1 MNEPAPV
8 EKQPE
13 LTPFE
18 KMAALASRVL
28 SVPKTE
34 VDRRE
39 QEWKEQRKTSA
50 RQGPKAQN

>member
-1 MNEPAPV
+1 MNEPAPA
-8 EKQPE
+8 EKTEP
-13 LTPFE
+13 TPFE
-18 KMAALASRVL
+18 KMAALASQVL